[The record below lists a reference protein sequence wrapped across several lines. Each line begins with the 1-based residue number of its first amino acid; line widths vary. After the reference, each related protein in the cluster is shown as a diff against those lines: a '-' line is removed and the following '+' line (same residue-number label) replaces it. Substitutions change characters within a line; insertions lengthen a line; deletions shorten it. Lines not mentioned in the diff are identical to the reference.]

1 MLDRMV
7 SFIYQSLPSVT
18 HSALRQLSHKCYL
31 STYSVLSTEGGHDT
45 VAKVRGARPWPPSE
59 GQIKGKRQMNQQ
71 MPWRKQTRGPGPLV
85 GGQGGL
91 SEDRTMG
98 QEWRRLHKAVRRR
111 DPWRGRSSALFTK
124 GKLVW
129 LEHHGGGVP
138 WRGERQA
145 ANGPGNLSGEGK

>member
-1 MLDRMV
+1 MIDRMV

-31 STYSVLSTEGGHDT
+31 STHSVPSTEGGHDT
-45 VAKVRGARPWPPSE
+45 VAKVHGAHPWPPSE
-59 GQIKGKRQMNQQ
+59 GKIKGKSQINQQ
-71 MPWRKQTRGPGPLV
+71 LLWRKQTRGPEPPV

-111 DPWRGRSSALFTK
+111 DAGRGRSSALFTK
-124 GKLVW
+124 G
-129 LEHHGGGVP
+129 
-138 WRGERQA
+138 
-145 ANGPGNLSGEGK
+145 S